1 MNFGS
6 KKAIFGVILGCFE
19 GFGPCL
25 GISHPTHP
33 HLGEISQKKRF
44 FFDTFPKII
53 YVKDRQPSQR
63 LGVRE
68 QKLMWTARQKAFLT
82 FAEKEVEKLVCMKQ
96 IIASHKKRPFLSLA
110 DETSNFLTQEI
121 LSFLQNPANFLPPRH
136 FYGCQSKFYQ
146 ILKPGIN
153 SFSRNFW
160 VDFVLERLLIL
171 WSGFFYFCG
180 SVKKWLCN
188 GNRERRSQP
197 ERESCGWEGSSLK
210 QEKGKSARTERRHE
224 SKIKEKWKKKKSRM
238 KEKCKKAKMKAR
250 AKMVSKENILPPSLP
265 SPPRGQVQCYTAES
279 VKEIYPES
287 K

>member
-1 MNFGS
+1 MCLPTHPPQGFVRFVKS
-6 KKAIFGVILGCFE
+6 KGEIWVEKGDFRGDFE
-19 GFGPCL
+19 GFWGVWTLFGNQSP
-25 GISHPTHP
+25 HPPTFGRDLP
-33 HLGEISQKKRF
+33 KKTFF

-210 QEKGKSARTERRHE
+210 QER
-224 SKIKEKWKKKKSRM
+224 
-238 KEKCKKAKMKAR
+238 
-250 AKMVSKENILPPSLP
+250 EN
-265 SPPRGQVQCYTAES
+265 Q
-279 VKEIYPES
+279 PE
-287 K
+287 